1 MITGTVTAYREA
13 IIRLNVR
20 GPGGGEKTVEAVID
34 TGFDGIL
41 TLSTSVVA
49 ALGLPWRTRERAIL
63 ADGSVTMFNM
73 YEASVLWD
81 GKLRRVLVQAVNTT
95 PLVGMGMLEGYEL
108 RIEAVAGG
116 RVVITKLSKQRV
128 P

>member
-1 MITGTVTAYREA
+1 
-13 IIRLNVR
+13 
-20 GPGGGEKTVEAVID
+20 
-34 TGFDGIL
+34 
-41 TLSTSVVA
+41 
-49 ALGLPWRTRERAIL
+49 
-63 ADGSVTMFNM
+63 MFSM

-116 RVVITKLSKQRV
+116 GVVITKLSKQRV

>member
-20 GPGGGEKTVEAVID
+20 GPGGEEKTVEAVID

-41 TLSTSVVA
+41 TLPTTVVT
-49 ALGLPWRTRERAIL
+49 ALRLPWRTRERAIL
-63 ADGSVTMFNM
+63 ADGSATMFNL

-108 RIEAVAGG
+108 RIEAVVGG

-128 P
+128 S

>member
-13 IIRLNVR
+13 IIRFNVR
-20 GPGGGEKTVEAVID
+20 GPGGEEKTVEAVID

-41 TLSTSVVA
+41 TLPTTVVA
-49 ALGLPWRTRERAIL
+49 ALRLPWRTRERAIL
-63 ADGSVTMFNM
+63 ADGSATMFNM

-81 GKLRRVLVQAVNTT
+81 GKLRRVLIQAVDTT
-95 PLVGMGMLEGYEL
+95 PLVGMGMLQGYEL
-108 RIEAVAGG
+108 RIEAVARD
-116 RVVITKLSKQRV
+116 RVIITELSKQSA